1 MLKREDFLS
10 LNFVKKEDFT
20 GSYKGMRFML
30 HQETVEEEKKLKVY
44 IWSEPFGFDA
54 TPDEE
59 KLSEL
64 FAFSEEGL
72 AQAIDW
78 MNERYEFV
86 RMREE

>member
-1 MLKREDFLS
+1 MLTRADFLS
-10 LNFVKKEDFT
+10 LNFVAKEDFT
-20 GSYKGMRFML
+20 GSHKGMRFML
-30 HQETVEEEKKLKVY
+30 HKEVIDEEKKLKVY
-44 IWSEPFGFDA
+44 VWSEPFCFDV
-54 TPDEE
+54 TPDDQ

-86 RMREE
+86 RSRE